1 MYLGI
6 DIGTSAIKA
15 VLIDASEN
23 LLAETDTALSLSRP
37 HPLWSEQNPADWW
50 QAVDAALLALREQ
63 AAEALSR
70 VEGIGLSGQMH
81 GAAVLGANDQP
92 LRPAILWNDG
102 RSQAQC
108 TELEQ
113 RVPGLPLK
121 AGVVAMPGL
130 TAPKLLWLRQHE
142 PEVFKAI
149 RSVLLP
155 KDYVRLRLSG
165 ERISDL
171 SDAAG
176 TLWLDQAE
184 RDWNDEALAAC
195 GLERSQMPRLVEG
208 SAPGGYLRAEIAQ
221 RWGMRPGI
229 VIAGGGG
236 DAAAG
241 GVGIGAVNDGDGF
254 LSLGTSGQFF
264 VATERYQPKPEV
276 LLHSFA
282 HCIPQRWFQMAAMLN
297 GASCLAWAANIVQE
311 TDIDALLKRV
321 EAAYQG
327 PSSIL
332 FLPYLSGERTPHNN
346 PHARG
351 VLFGLN
357 ANNGSVDVVQA
368 VMEGVAFSFAD
379 AHACLLQAGS
389 DCTQPGV
396 IGGGA
401 RSRFWIQML
410 ADVLGRPLQCYK
422 GGAKGP
428 AFGAARLA
436 RLAAHG
442 ESPETLCRRP
452 EVSEVI
458 APRPHYTERYAA
470 RVARFRSLYHQLK
483 NEFN

>member
-15 VLIDASEN
+15 LLINESETV
-23 LLAETDTALSLSRP
+23 LAEAETALSVNRP
-37 HPLWSEQNPADWW
+37 QPLWSEQNPADWW
-50 QAVDAALLALREQ
+50 RTVDNSISALHKQAPD
-63 AAEALSR
+63 ALSR
-70 VEGIGLSGQMH
+70 VAGLGLSGQMH
-81 GAAVLGANDQP
+81 GAVALGADNKP

-102 RSQAQC
+102 RSYAQC
-108 TELEQ
+108 AELEQ
-113 RVPGLPLK
+113 LVPALPDQ

-130 TAPKLLWLRQHE
+130 TAPKLLWLRAHE
-142 PEVFKAI
+142 PEVFSEI
-149 RSVLLP
+149 RTVLLP
-155 KDYVRLRLSG
+155 KDYIRLCLSG
-165 ERISDL
+165 ELISDM

-176 TLWLDQAE
+176 TLWLDQAK
-184 RDWNDEALAAC
+184 RDWNEAALAAC
-195 GLERSQMPRLVEG
+195 GLERSQMPVLVEG
-208 SAPGGYLRAEIAQ
+208 SAPGGYLRADIAQ
-221 RWGMRPGI
+221 RWGLPPNI

-236 DAAAG
+236 DAAVG
-241 GVGIGAVNDGDGF
+241 GIGIGAINNGDGF

-282 HCIPQRWFQMAAMLN
+282 HCIPQRWYQMAAMLN
-297 GASCLAWAANIVQE
+297 GASCLAWAAGIVQE
-311 TDIDALLKRV
+311 TDIEALLKRV

-327 PSSIL
+327 PSAVL

-351 VLFGLN
+351 VLFGLG
-357 ANNGSVDVVQA
+357 ANSGPLDVIQA
-368 VMEGVAFSFAD
+368 VLEGVAFSFAD

-389 DCTQPGV
+389 DCAQPGV

-401 RSRFWIQML
+401 RSRFWIQLL
-410 ADVLGRPLQCYK
+410 ADVLGRPLQRYR

-442 ESPETLCRRP
+442 EAPETVCRSP
-452 EVSEVI
+452 TVAEIIE
-458 APRPHYTERYAA
+458 PRPNYTERYAE
-470 RVARFRSLYHQLK
+470 RVAQYRSIYNQLK
-483 NEFN
+483 SEFN